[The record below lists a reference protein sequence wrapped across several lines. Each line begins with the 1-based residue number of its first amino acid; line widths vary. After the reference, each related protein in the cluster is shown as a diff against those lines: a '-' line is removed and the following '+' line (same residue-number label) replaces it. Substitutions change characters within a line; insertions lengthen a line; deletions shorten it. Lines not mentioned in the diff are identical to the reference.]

1 MRDFTFQKKTSQ
13 KNLAYH
19 CIAKEDQRQDAA
31 MDEMFVEFFDAIDDL
46 SDNEQ
51 LEGTSGNHG
60 IIQEVHTGN
69 QYGKRHESTSNCA
82 QLFRQSSVPSW
93 GSQNH
98 LGNAFIYREY
108 ILLIHVDYNPPHG
121 GSFKRKPMN

>member
-1 MRDFTFQKKTSQ
+1 MRDFTFQKKHPKKTSRIR
-13 KNLAYH
+13 

-69 QYGKRHESTSNCA
+69 QYGKRHA
-82 QLFRQSSVPSW
+82 Q
-93 GSQNH
+93 
-98 LGNAFIYREY
+98 
-108 ILLIHVDYNPPHG
+108 HV
-121 GSFKRKPMN
+121 KLCT